1 MLDTVLDRLK
11 DIKGYMG
18 SAVCDYKG
26 EVLVSDIAD
35 FDMDEDE
42 YQIIMGT
49 FNDIF
54 RDAHKAS
61 DSLELGRT
69 EEMSIETA
77 NSTIITVC
85 SGVESRAHIHLY
97 AIFTKEGNANLGKLT
112 LKKIVPVVLDALTA

>member
-1 MLDTVLDRLK
+1 MLDKVLDRLK

-26 EVLVSDIAD
+26 EVLVADIAS
-35 FDMDEDE
+35 FDMSSDD

-61 DSLELGRT
+61 RSLDLGRT
-69 EEMSIETA
+69 EEMTIETER
-77 NSTIITVC
+77 STMVTVC
-85 SGVESRAHIHLY
+85 SGTDARAHIHLY
-97 AIFTKEGNANLGKLT
+97 AIFDKEGNSNLGKMT
-112 LKKIVPVVLDALTA
+112 LKKIVPEVLKELTA

>member
-1 MLDTVLDRLK
+1 MLDNVLDRLK

-26 EVLVSDIAD
+26 EILVSDIAT
-35 FDMDEDE
+35 FDMSSDD

-61 DSLELGRT
+61 RSLELGRT
-69 EEMSIETA
+69 DEMTIETE
-77 NSTIITVC
+77 NSTMVTVC
-85 SGVESRAHIHLY
+85 SGTESRAHIHLF
-97 AIFTKEGNANLGKLT
+97 AIFDKEGNASLGRMT
-112 LKKIVPVVLDALTA
+112 LKKIIPEVLKQLTA